1 MRKLDLFKK
10 VISEKNIDLAYKSI
24 CKNRKY
30 HKADADIWE
39 FKRSWHRNKKGII
52 SKLLNGNYRFDAVK
66 QLKTKKGLVYVFI
79 PQDALVLKAIS
90 QILIPLL
97 TSKLKNV
104 CHLKGQGGVRGAHKF
119 VQKHIQ
125 DNKFV
130 YKTDVKD
137 FYQSINH
144 KIL

>member
-39 FKRSWHRNKKGII
+39 FKRSWHKNKKVII
-52 SKLLNGNYRFDAVK
+52 RKLLNGIYRFDAIK

-90 QILIPLL
+90 QILLL
-97 TSKLKNV
+97 V
-104 CHLKGQGGVRGAHKF
+104 
-119 VQKHIQ
+119 
-125 DNKFV
+125 D
-130 YKTDVKD
+130 
-137 FYQSINH
+137 
-144 KIL
+144 